1 MENLQTLIENYLEY
15 CRTQKCL
22 DEKTLKAYRI
32 DLRQFS
38 EEPSLEKITEIT
50 PNNLEDYIARLHQ
63 QYKPKTVKR
72 KIASIK
78 AFFHYLEYKE
88 LLAINPFTKIQV
100 HFREPTILPKIIPL
114 HTVEKFLTMI
124 YTQRD
129 NAKTNY
135 QRRNALRDAAVSELL
150 FATGMRISELC
161 SLKNEDINLHDGS
174 ILIYGKGDKER
185 RIHSSRLS
193 FLSACSHPEL
203 YRFLLFLYAPLFPS
217 PGIYLPS
224 SQDIHPRCTAG

>member
-1 MENLQTLIENYLEY
+1 MENLQTLTENYLEY

-38 EEPSLEKITEIT
+38 EEPSLEKIIEIT
-50 PNNLEDYIARLHQ
+50 TNDLEDYIARLHQ

-114 HTVEKFLTMI
+114 HTV
-124 YTQRD
+124 
-129 NAKTNY
+129 
-135 QRRNALRDAAVSELL
+135 
-150 FATGMRISELC
+150 
-161 SLKNEDINLHDGS
+161 
-174 ILIYGKGDKER
+174 
-185 RIHSSRLS
+185 
-193 FLSACSHPEL
+193 
-203 YRFLLFLYAPLFPS
+203 
-217 PGIYLPS
+217 
-224 SQDIHPRCTAG
+224 

>member
-1 MENLQTLIENYLEY
+1 MENLQTLTENYLEY

-38 EEPSLEKITEIT
+38 EKPSLEKITEIT
-50 PNNLEDYIARLHQ
+50 TNDLEDYIARLHQ

-185 RIHSSRLS
+185 RIHIGNDLQWLHEKDKSL
-193 FLSACSHPEL
+193 H
-203 YRFLLFLYAPLFPS
+203 
-217 PGIYLPS
+217 
-224 SQDIHPRCTAG
+224 DCT

>member
-1 MENLQTLIENYLEY
+1 MENLQTLTENYLEY
-15 CRTQKCL
+15 SRTQKCL

-50 PNNLEDYIARLHQ
+50 TNDLEDYIVRLHQ

-88 LLAINPFTKIQV
+88 LLAINPFSKIQV

-114 HTVEKFLTMI
+114 HTVEKFLTII

-150 FATGMRISELC
+150 FATGMRISVNVKPC
-161 SLKNEDINLHDGS
+161 
-174 ILIYGKGDKER
+174 
-185 RIHSSRLS
+185 
-193 FLSACSHPEL
+193 ASH
-203 YRFLLFLYAPLFPS
+203 
-217 PGIYLPS
+217 
-224 SQDIHPRCTAG
+224 